1 MMTRKEQLQHMEEKF
16 QGDFWR
22 AVESLIAQGWR
33 MNDFRDA
40 GIEEIFNESFDNP
53 ITENMD
59 YLAGLM
65 PGKEAGSEWM
75 NFVLENTDDPE
86 EWYSLDYQEFLQA
99 AANVNHPPFPAFE
112 TAEETDAAYEAAWDE
127 LQRCKQLDVQDKI
140 YQEDLEKRKEGW
152 KDYDGK

>member
-1 MMTRKEQLQHMEEKF
+1 MKEMMTRKEQ
-16 QGDFWR
+16 R
-22 AVESLIAQGWR
+22 
-33 MNDFRDA
+33 
-40 GIEEIFNESFDNP
+40 
-53 ITENMD
+53 
-59 YLAGLM
+59 
-65 PGKEAGSEWM
+65 KEAGSEWM